1 MTQPINI
8 LPAIALRGTTI
19 LPDMIVHF
27 DVSREQSVKAIEAAM
42 LHEQEIFL
50 VTQKD
55 PEIQNPG
62 LSDLYKVGT
71 IAYIKQVVKLPHDL
85 LRVLVEGRERASLL
99 SLVQEEPFLKA
110 ETAVFEK
117 TEDQYADN
125 VKEAMFRSIRGLF
138 QQYCTE
144 SGKISRDLAA
154 KILNIEDLEE
164 MIAQISVNMP
174 LTYQSKQ
181 KFLEAET
188 LENRYEVLGA
198 IIQNEIEILKVGQQ
212 LQKKLKNRIDKNQ
225 REYILRE
232 QLKLIREELG
242 EENTVDTAEEY
253 KKRLKELDA
262 PLEVKE
268 KIKKEISRFKSMNS
282 SAAESSVLS
291 TYIETLLGLPW
302 NKRSEDSED
311 LKEAW
316 RILEKGHYGLK
327 EVKERIMEFL
337 SVRKLTKGG
346 KSPILC
352 LVGPPGTGKTSIAK
366 SVAEALNKKYV
377 RICLGGVRDEAEI
390 RGHRKTYVGAMPG
403 RITEALQQAGV
414 SNPLMLLDEIDK
426 TSSDYKGDTSA
437 ALLEVLDPEQ
447 NSRFNDHYVE
457 VPQDLS
463 EVLFIATANDVQEI
477 PRPLLDR
484 MEVIEISGY
493 TENEK
498 EHIAKEHL
506 IPKQMEI
513 NGLEKGRLTI
523 QSPALRKIINL
534 YTREAG
540 VRNLERKIGQICR
553 KSAREIMENGQ
564 DKVKVTTKN
573 LEKFLGKS
581 RYSYMMANKKDEI
594 GIARGLA
601 WTQVGG
607 DTLQIEVNVMPGK
620 GELVL
625 TGQLGDVMKESA
637 QAGISYIRSVADHY
651 GITPEFFQENDIHV
665 HIPEGAVPKDG
676 PSAGITMATAMLSAI
691 IKKPVRADL
700 AMTGEITLRGRVL
713 PIGGLKEKLLAAK
726 YAKIKE
732 VLVPV
737 ENKADIEEMEAEI
750 LDGLKISFVENMTDV
765 LHRALSKA

>member
-1 MTQPINI
+1 MKQPISI

-27 DVSREQSVKAIEAAM
+27 DVSRERSIKAIEAAM
-42 LHEQEIFL
+42 LHDQKIFL

-55 PEIQNPG
+55 PEVEKPE
-62 LSDLYKVGT
+62 LSELYQVGT
-71 IAYIKQVVKLPHDL
+71 VAYIKQVVKLPHDL
-85 LRVLVEGRERASLL
+85 LRVLVEGIERAELL
-99 SLVQEEPFLKA
+99 GLEQEEPFLKA
-110 ETAVFEK
+110 ETALFEP
-117 TEDQYADN
+117 DGAQYTKSL
-125 VKEAMFRSIRGLF
+125 KEAMFRSIQELF
-138 QQYCTE
+138 QRYCME
-144 SGKISRDLAA
+144 SGKISKDLAA
-154 KILNIEDLEE
+154 QIMNITELEKL
-164 MIAQISVNMP
+164 IPQISVNVP
-174 LTYQSKQ
+174 LTYQNKQ
-181 KFLEAET
+181 KILEAVS
-188 LENRYEVLGA
+188 LENQYEVLA
-198 IIQNEIEILKVGQQ
+198 VILNNEIEV
-212 LQKKLKNRIDKNQ
+212 LQIGHDLQRKLKARVDKNQ
-225 REYILRE
+225 RDYILRE

-242 EENTVDTAEEY
+242 EENTADTAEEY
-253 KKRLKELDA
+253 RQKAEALDA
-262 PLEVKE
+262 PQEVKD
-268 KIKKEISRFKSMNS
+268 KLNKEIDRFKSMNNA
-282 SAAESSVLS
+282 AAESSVLS

-302 NKRSEDSED
+302 NKKSEDSTD

-316 RILEKGHYGLK
+316 KILEEGHYGLK
-327 EVKERIMEFL
+327 DVKERIMEFL
-337 SVRKLTKGG
+337 AVRKLTSGG

-366 SVAEALNKKYV
+366 SVAEALHKKYV

-403 RITEALQQAGV
+403 RITAALSQAGV

-447 NSRFNDHYVE
+447 NNHFNDHYVE

-463 EVLFIATANDVQEI
+463 EVLFIATANDMDGI

-498 EHIAKEHL
+498 EHIAKDHL
-506 IPKQMEI
+506 IPKQLEV
-513 NGLEKGRLTI
+513 NGIPEGKLKI
-523 QSPALRKIINL
+523 QTPALRKIITL

-540 VRNLERKIGQICR
+540 VRGLERKIGQICR
-553 KSAREIMENGQ
+553 KAAREIMENDQ
-564 DKVKVTTKN
+564 KKVTVNSKN
-573 LEKFLGKS
+573 LENYLGKA
-581 RYSYMMANKKDEI
+581 RYSYLMANKKDEV

-637 QAGISYIRSVADHY
+637 QAGISYIRSVADKY
-651 GITPEFFQENDIHV
+651 GIAPEFFQENDIHV

-691 IKKPVRADL
+691 IGREVRADV
-700 AMTGEITLRGRVL
+700 AMTGEITLRGHVL

-726 YAKIKE
+726 YAKIKQ
-732 VLVPV
+732 VLVPKD
-737 ENKADIEEMEAEI
+737 NKPDIQEMDAEI
-750 LDGLKISFVENMTDV
+750 LDGLKISFVDNMNEV
-765 LHRALSKA
+765 LHEALA